1 MAAWL
6 TQKDV
11 DDYGHDVLDLAQRA
25 SLHALA
31 PELQRIDAQNESL
44 RQQLAQEQRRG
55 LYQTL
60 DSSLP
65 NWREIDNDPRWRQ
78 WLLFS
83 DPYNKR
89 PRQAL
94 LNDAITANDAA
105 RVLSFF
111 RGFLAEVG
119 QPSQGQQ
126 PQQAPSAPAGKRTY
140 ARADITKYS
149 ELYRKGRISEADY
162 AKLSADIHAASGKGA
177 LPISRSQRVKRHTA
191 DRR

>member
-25 SLHALA
+25 ALHAMT
-31 PELQRIDAQNESL
+31 PELQRLDAQNESL
-44 RQQLAQEQRRG
+44 RQQVAQEQRRG

-60 DSSLP
+60 DAQLP
-65 NWREIDNDPRWRQ
+65 NWREIDSDPRWRQ

-89 PRQAL
+89 PRQSL
-94 LNDAITANDAA
+94 LNEAIAAGDAT

-111 RGFLAEVG
+111 RGYLAEAP
-119 QPSQGQQ
+119 QSSQRQ
-126 PQQAPSAPAGKRTY
+126 PQAGT
-140 ARADITKYS
+140 IGGG
-149 ELYRKGRISEADY
+149 GRIYTRAEIDR
-162 AKLSADIHAASGKGA
+162 LHAWRRNRITRSGG
-177 LPISRSQRVKRHTA
+177 
-191 DRR
+191 

>member
-1 MAAWL
+1 MANYL

-25 SLHALA
+25 ALHAVSPDLA
-31 PELQRIDAQNESL
+31 RLEHQNEALS
-44 RQQLAQEQRRG
+44 RQLAAEQRRG

-60 DSSLP
+60 DAQLP
-65 NWREIDNDPRWRQ
+65 SWREIDNSPQWRQ

-94 LNDAITANDAA
+94 LNDAIAKGDAT

-111 RGFLAEVG
+111 RGFLAEAG
-119 QPSQGQQ
+119 QPPQ
-126 PQQAPSAPAGKRTY
+126 PQHVPSAPTSKRTY
-140 ARADITKYS
+140 TRADITRYS
-149 ELYRKGRISEADY
+149 DAYRRGRIPEAEY
-162 AKLSADIHAASGKGA
+162 QKISADIHAAIGEGRIANPPIPKGKAPNG
-177 LPISRSQRVKRHTA
+177 
-191 DRR
+191 

>member
-11 DDYGHDVLDLAQRA
+11 EDYGHDVLDLAQRA
-25 SLHALA
+25 ALHAVSPDLA
-31 PELQRIDAQNESL
+31 RLEHQNEALS
-44 RQQLAQEQRRG
+44 RQLAAEQRRG

-60 DSSLP
+60 DAQLP
-65 NWREIDNDPRWRQ
+65 SWREIDNSPQWRQ

-94 LNDAITANDAA
+94 LNEAIAKGDAT

-111 RGFLAEVG
+111 RGYLAEAG
-119 QPSQGQQ
+119 QSPQRQ
-126 PQQAPSAPAGKRTY
+126 PPQAGTIGGGGRVYT
-140 ARADITKYS
+140 RADITRYS
-149 ELYRKGRISEADY
+149 DAYRRGRISEADY
-162 AKLSADIHAASGKGA
+162 QKISADIHAAIGEGRISNP
-177 LPISRSQRVKRHTA
+177 PISKGKA
-191 DRR
+191 PYG

>member
-25 SLHALA
+25 ALHAMT
-31 PELQRIDAQNESL
+31 PELQRLDAQNESL
-44 RQQLAQEQRRG
+44 RRQLAQEQRRG

-60 DSSLP
+60 DAQLP
-65 NWREIDNDPRWRQ
+65 NWKEIDNDTRWRQ

-89 PRQAL
+89 PRQSL
-94 LNDAITANDAA
+94 LNEAISAGDAT

-111 RGFLAEVG
+111 RGYLAEAG
-119 QPSQGQQ
+119 QSPQGQQ
-126 PQQAPSAPAGKRTY
+126 SQQRQVATQRTY
-140 ARADITKYS
+140 TRAEIKRAS
-149 ELYRKGRISEADY
+149 EDYLRGRIPEAEY
-162 AKLSADIHAASGKGA
+162 QKLSADMHAAIGEGRIANPPIPKGKAPNG
-177 LPISRSQRVKRHTA
+177 
-191 DRR
+191 